1 MAEEEQKRKFNFKK
15 IALFVLGPIVLVG
28 LGLGIGAFLFI
39 PNQTPV
45 EQVEE
50 LIEKKLRQSGQLP
63 SVPDEGEMSAEPQK
77 VTKDTPSVDT
87 FVTSY

>member
-1 MAEEEQKRKFNFKK
+1 MAEEEQKQKFNFKK

-50 LIEKKLRQSGQLP
+50 LIEKKLRQSG
-63 SVPDEGEMSAEPQK
+63 
-77 VTKDTPSVDT
+77 
-87 FVTSY
+87 